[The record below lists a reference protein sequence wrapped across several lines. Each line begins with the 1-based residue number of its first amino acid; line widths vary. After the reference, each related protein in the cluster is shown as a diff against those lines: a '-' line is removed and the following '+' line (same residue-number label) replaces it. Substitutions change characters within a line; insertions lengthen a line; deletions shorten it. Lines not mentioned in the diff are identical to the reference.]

1 MTAFR
6 LGLAANAEDDA
17 KSTGREDG
25 RKGASANISDKSR
38 GKPLSQDESDRREEP
53 AATAA
58 SSVADALT
66 DMILG
71 QLSPGA
77 SLPSEADLAARFEV
91 SRLTVRE
98 AVKMLAGRGL
108 LDLARGR
115 RAVVREPDGS
125 AFSDFLVSLIHNDP
139 KGLFDLMEVR
149 MSLETQ
155 SATFAARRAS
165 RAGHVALENA
175 LQAMRDAAADVD
187 AGMDAQESETRF
199 HDADVRFHEA
209 LAMASGNRV
218 LCFLFEAMS
227 APLKASFYMSRRGQ
241 ELRGHSRDD
250 TVAAHQAV
258 LDAVRAGNPRAAAEA
273 MRAHLLDS
281 ERDIKAGIGSRA
293 PH

>member
-1 MTAFR
+1 MSH
-6 LGLAANAEDDA
+6 EDD
-17 KSTGREDG
+17 T
-25 RKGASANISDKSR
+25 
-38 GKPLSQDESDRREEP
+38 DRRDEP
-53 AATAA
+53 ATTAA

-125 AFSDFLVSLIHNDP
+125 AFADFLVSLIHNDP
-139 KGLFDLMEVR
+139 RGLFDLLEVR
-149 MSLETQ
+149 VSLETQ

-165 RAGHVALENA
+165 RAGLVAVESA
-175 LQAMRDAAADVD
+175 LQAMRESNADIV
-187 AGMDAQESETRF
+187 AGRNPEGAEMRF
-199 HDADVRFHEA
+199 HDADVSFHEA

-218 LCFLFEAMS
+218 LSFLFEAMS

-250 TVAAHQAV
+250 TIAAHQAV
-258 LDAVRAGNPRAAAEA
+258 LDAVRAGKPRAAAEA
-273 MRAHLLDS
+273 MRAHLQDS
-281 ERDIKAGIGSRA
+281 ERDVRAGLGNRA
-293 PH
+293 AH

>member
-1 MTAFR
+1 MSH
-6 LGLAANAEDDA
+6 EDE
-17 KSTGREDG
+17 T
-25 RKGASANISDKSR
+25 
-38 GKPLSQDESDRREEP
+38 DRREEP

-125 AFSDFLVSLIHNDP
+125 AFADFLVSLIHNDP

-165 RAGHVALENA
+165 RAGLLAVENA
-175 LQAMRDAAADVD
+175 LQEMRESNADLEARVD
-187 AGMDAQESETRF
+187 AEGAETRF

-218 LCFLFEAMS
+218 LSFLFEAMS

-241 ELRGHSRDD
+241 ELRGHSRED
-250 TVAAHQAV
+250 TIAAHQAV
-258 LDAVRAGNPRAAAEA
+258 LDAVRSGNPRAAAEA
-273 MRAHLLDS
+273 MHAHLQDS
-281 ERDIKAGIGSRA
+281 ERDIKAGLGRA

>member
-1 MTAFR
+1 MSQ
-6 LGLAANAEDDA
+6 ED
-17 KSTGREDG
+17 
-25 RKGASANISDKSR
+25 I
-38 GKPLSQDESDRREEP
+38 SDRRDEP

-66 DMILG
+66 EMILS
-71 QLSPGA
+71 QLSPGS

-125 AFSDFLVSLIHNDP
+125 AFGDFLASLIHNDP
-139 KGLFDLMEVR
+139 KGLFDLMELR

-165 RAGHVALENA
+165 RAGLVAVENA
-175 LQAMRDAAADVD
+175 LQQMRDAAAELD
-187 AGMDAQESETRF
+187 AGADEDEAGTRF
-199 HDADVRFHEA
+199 HEADVRFHEA

-218 LCFLFEAMS
+218 LSFLFEAMS
-227 APLKASFYMSRRGQ
+227 APLKASFHMSRRGQ
-241 ELRGHSRDD
+241 ELRGHSRVN
-250 TVAAHQAV
+250 TIAAHQAV
-258 LDAVRAGNPRAAAEA
+258 LDAVRAGKPRAAAEA
-273 MRAHLLDS
+273 MRAHLQDS
-281 ERDIKAGIGSRA
+281 ESDIKASLGNPA
-293 PH
+293 H